1 MKAISKSDL
10 MILIPLIDDRESFD
24 IDDFETILD
33 RFGDDYFVCDG
44 EFKKTSKNKE
54 MEDIRKM
61 VRERD

>member
-10 MILIPLIDDRESFD
+10 MILIPLIDDRESFEL
-24 IDDFETILD
+24 DDFETILD

-44 EFKKTSKNKE
+44 EFKKTGENKE
-54 MEDIRKM
+54 MADIRKM